1 MAVDRCL
8 SISKYS
14 ILCFARNNADA
25 NPDNPLQQLKLVHH
39 SIPYT
44 YPPHHCSELSDIN
57 IIKTNKD
64 IDLYF
69 ILNYHIDR
77 LRPKLLLLFH
87 TTIICLNCACM
98 KE

>member
-1 MAVDRCL
+1 M
-8 SISKYS
+8 
-14 ILCFARNNADA
+14 LCFARNNADA

-39 SIPYT
+39 SISYI

-57 IIKTNKD
+57 IIKNNKD

-69 ILNYHIDR
+69 ILKYHIDR

-87 TTIICLNCACM
+87 ISIIRLYYVCM